1 MTDQLTK
8 RCPNLQEEVIIGSLL
23 FLRFIC
29 PAIISPD
36 QYELVSE
43 RPSPEARRC
52 LILVSKI
59 LQLIS
64 NDLSEMDDPI
74 VETFIR
80 ENMDKMRE
88 CVRKLTQNSPPN
100 IRIEGID
107 LLNIPTLASTN
118 SMETQYVT
126 IVKNL
131 LEVQKEAISA
141 LSKPELTE
149 HRLKLEEILKSAEQS
164 IDSKNKKV
172 KDRSSSP
179 FRKSISKVFFPE
191 TDSARQEKTLKK
203 ISKSSTRLSIVP
215 PALLMENTKPV
226 YENPLMDSNGS
237 DFSLNTP
244 QHDARTTFMSQ
255 INDAVDELMLR
266 LNEKDE
272 VINTLQCDKKKLQLL
287 LMQTQPTTTPPPQWM
302 EEHRLALEA
311 ISHLKRENKELNSE
325 VKRLSKQLG
334 ERNAKPK
341 YDERK
346 LRTSKDLSSSPAR
359 SRIALD
365 SAATRAIRN
374 RTTTFRKATRHSYP
388 SKMTRIS
395 RDWRKTT

>member
-1 MTDQLTK
+1 
-8 RCPNLQEEVIIGSLL
+8 
-23 FLRFIC
+23 
-29 PAIISPD
+29 
-36 QYELVSE
+36 
-43 RPSPEARRC
+43 
-52 LILVSKI
+52 
-59 LQLIS
+59 
-64 NDLSEMDDPI
+64 
-74 VETFIR
+74 
-80 ENMDKMRE
+80 
-88 CVRKLTQNSPPN
+88 
-100 IRIEGID
+100 
-107 LLNIPTLASTN
+107 
-118 SMETQYVT
+118 
-126 IVKNL
+126 
-131 LEVQKEAISA
+131 
-141 LSKPELTE
+141 
-149 HRLKLEEILKSAEQS
+149 
-164 IDSKNKKV
+164 
-172 KDRSSSP
+172 
-179 FRKSISKVFFPE
+179 
-191 TDSARQEKTLKK
+191 
-203 ISKSSTRLSIVP
+203 
-215 PALLMENTKPV
+215 MENTKPV

-359 SRIALD
+359 SRITLD
-365 SAATRAIRN
+365 SAVYKSNSESDDNFSQSNSPQLSFKDDEDFEGLEEDNLKN
-374 RTTTFRKATRHSYP
+374 RRSSFFW
-388 SKMTRIS
+388 SK
-395 RDWRKTT
+395 KKEKGVK